1 MASEIK
7 VDTISEKTS
16 AGGVTIDGLLIKDG
30 GISGDVSLIGT
41 TPTFTIGDA
50 GAEDAALVFDGNA
63 KDFYV
68 ALDDSADKLVIGEG
82 STVGTNSILTITDD
96 SVTIGDAAAVDTKI
110 VFDGNAKDFY
120 VALDDSADKLVIG
133 EGSTVGTNSILTIT
147 DDSVTIGDAAA
158 VDTKIV
164 FDGNAQDYYVGLDDS
179 ADTLAIGLGSTV
191 GTTPAITIN
200 SSQVA
205 TFAQNPVFPDGGVA
219 VADLDID
226 GATDIGAAVVDADLF
241 IIDDGAGGTNRKVT
255 ASRLKTYASGSFK
268 GTESMF
274 NVVKTSAQ
282 TLDHDTITILAWQT
296 AYVNVGSDFDLTNNK
311 YVCPSDGKY
320 LFSWN
325 CYLSAEADSNYL
337 MGGIYLYKGSSHDI
351 SGENTQAQTS
361 FTDFRANYPRAFG
374 VTGSSIVDC
383 SASDE
388 ITVRAF
394 IQHTGSADTS
404 ACSNYYTHFQ
414 GVKLTD

>member
-96 SVTIGDAAAVDTKI
+96 SVTV
-110 VFDGNAKDFY
+110 
-120 VALDDSADKLVIG
+120 
-133 EGSTVGTNSILTIT
+133 
-147 DDSVTIGDAAA
+147 GDAAA

-164 FDGNAQDYYVGLDDS
+164 FDGNAQDYHIGLDDS
-179 ADTLAIGLGSTV
+179 ADTLVLGLGSTL
-191 GTTPAITIN
+191 GTTPAMTVN
-200 SSQVA
+200 SSQVV

-226 GATDIGAAVVDADLF
+226 GGTDIGADLVDADLF
-241 IIDDGAGGTNRKVT
+241 IVDDGAGGTNRKT
-255 ASRLKTYASGSFK
+255 AASRLKTYIGGGIANAQTWRLTTSYTGNADPIASNIEADDQTGYMSLGSAMTQSSGIFTFPQT
-268 GTESMF
+268 GMWLITAVGMWYF
-274 NVVKTSAQ
+274 NGSGGSRNNFISIETTTNNSTYAIHGQSSQGIMLAQSDHTYGNAYTSALFDVTNTTNCKVQ
-282 TLDHDTITILAWQT
+282 FVTEVSDSSANT
-296 AYVNVGSDFDLTNNK
+296 A
-311 YVCPSDGKY
+311 
-320 LFSWN
+320 
-325 CYLSAEADSNYL
+325 
-337 MGGIYLYKGSSHDI
+337 GSSTYNRTH
-351 SGENTQAQTS
+351 
-361 FTDFRANYPRAFG
+361 FT
-374 VTGSSIVDC
+374 
-383 SASDE
+383 
-388 ITVRAF
+388 F
-394 IQHTGSADTS
+394 IRLADT
-404 ACSNYYTHFQ
+404 
-414 GVKLTD
+414 